1 MKGVSDII
9 ATILMLIIT
18 IGLAGTAYV
27 YISGIMTARTAITLS
42 VQAVTCTGSD
52 PGDSFTVVVLND
64 GTTDVAAGTISIS
77 VGGGDPG
84 VQCDE
89 NTLALNAHTS
99 GQIICT
105 DGAPLDIQAGTNMFT
120 ITAGGSYATGSVYC

>member
-1 MKGVSDII
+1 MKGVSAII

-42 VQAVTCTGSD
+42 VQAVTCTGSGA
-52 PGDSFTVVVLND
+52 GDSFTVVLLND
-64 GTTDVAAGTISIS
+64 GTTDVAAGSIS
-77 VGGGDPG
+77 MTVNGGDPG
-84 VQCDE
+84 AQCNE
-89 NTLALNAHTS
+89 GALALNAHTS
-99 GQIICT
+99 GQITCT
-105 DGAPLDIQAGTNMFT
+105 DGAPLDIAAGTNTFT